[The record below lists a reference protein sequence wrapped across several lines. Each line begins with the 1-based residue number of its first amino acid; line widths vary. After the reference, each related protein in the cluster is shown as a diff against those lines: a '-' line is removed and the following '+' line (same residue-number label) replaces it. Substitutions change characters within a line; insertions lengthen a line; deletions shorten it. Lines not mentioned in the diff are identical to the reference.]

1 MEKKSNVEIRAS
13 AYYLPIPHVKG
24 EGKKT
29 IGKGSRSWLK
39 QGLKVGSSTSLPAAK
54 SDTSVFQ
61 TAKLRRGASIYRELS
76 TSFVKSWELG
86 HSFPRLHN

>member
-29 IGKGSRSWLK
+29 IGKGSRSWLT
-39 QGLKVGSSTSLPAAK
+39 VGSSLPAAK

>member
-1 MEKKSNVEIRAS
+1 MEMEKKSNVEIRART
-13 AYYLPIPHVKG
+13 YYLPIPHVKG

-39 QGLKVGSSTSLPAAK
+39 VCSSLPAAK

-61 TAKLRRGASIYRELS
+61 TAKLRRG
-76 TSFVKSWELG
+76 G
-86 HSFPRLHN
+86 

>member
-1 MEKKSNVEIRAS
+1 MEKKSNVEIRART
-13 AYYLPIPHVKG
+13 YYLPIPHVKS

-39 QGLKVGSSTSLPAAK
+39 VCSSLPAAK